1 MKLLAQTKAH
11 QAYERGRKAALRGD
25 GLDTCPYL
33 LGKYLHLKNW
43 WMKGF
48 NEARASG

>member
-1 MKLLAQTKAH
+1 MQLLPKTKAH
-11 QAYERGRKAALRGD
+11 EAYQRGREAALRGD
-25 GLDTCPYL
+25 GLNDCPYL

-43 WMKGF
+43 WFKGF